1 MAVTFRL
8 HKIMKLLTALVI
20 SQMILNQ
27 CKLFNCYR
35 FSIYSNRALS
45 LKLSLFLKKF
55 SSSSLSSLSSNEMI
69 DKITT
74 TADVDS
80 LLKSI
85 KSEDKMKEI
94 VSNWINKWVIRYK
107 LCPWA
112 YHVNNKNLMNII
124 VINRNVNT
132 ILNKRYI
139 LNQIVKEALNIIN
152 VNNTIETSIIILPK
166 MKNFNLFLN
175 FIRDIEIHFQ
185 KDNNNNNNN
194 NNIHENIQIASFH
207 PKYQFENTTSSNDD
221 VTNYT
226 NISPYPIIHLL
237 FRPKV
242 TIAIESTINGNTEY
256 IWQNNIKTMNVLGLD
271 QVIEIRNN
279 IINEVMNNNPHNN
292 DDDNMNASTP
302 L

>member
-1 MAVTFRL
+1 
-8 HKIMKLLTALVI
+8 MKLLTALVI

-27 CKLFNCYR
+27 CKLINCYSI
-35 FSIYSNRALS
+35 SIYNNRALR
-45 LKLSLFLKKF
+45 LKLLSLKKF
-55 SSSSLSSLSSNEMI
+55 SSSSPSV
-69 DKITT
+69 
-74 TADVDS
+74 DVDS

-85 KSEDKMKEI
+85 ESEDKMKEL

-112 YHVNNKNLMNII
+112 YHVNNKKLMNII

-152 VNNTIETSIIILPK
+152 INNTIETSIIVLPK

-175 FIRDIEIHFQ
+175 FIGDIEIHFQ
-185 KDNNNNNNN
+185 KDNI

-207 PKYQFENTTSSNDD
+207 PNYQFENTSSSNDD

-242 TIAIESTINGNTEY
+242 TIAIESTSNGNTEY
-256 IWQNNIKTMNVLGLD
+256 IWQNNIKTMNELGLD
-271 QVIEIRNN
+271 QVIKIRSN
-279 IINEVMNNNPHNN
+279 IINEVINNNPQKN
-292 DDDNMNASTP
+292 DDDNINTSPP

>member
-1 MAVTFRL
+1 
-8 HKIMKLLTALVI
+8 MKLLTALVI

-35 FSIYSNRALS
+35 ISIYSNRALR

-85 KSEDKMKEI
+85 KSEDKMKEL

-124 VINRNVNT
+124 VINRNANT

-175 FIRDIEIHFQ
+175 FIRDVEIHFQ
-185 KDNNNNNNN
+185 KDNNNK
-194 NNIHENIQIASFH
+194 IHENIQIASFH
-207 PKYQFENTTSSNDD
+207 PKYQFENTSSSNDD

-237 FRPKV
+237 CRPKV
-242 TIAIESTINGNTEY
+242 TIAIESTINGNTDY

-271 QVIEIRNN
+271 QVIKIRNN
-279 IINEVMNNNPHNN
+279 IINEVINNNPHNN
-292 DDDNMNASTP
+292 DDDNMNTP
-302 L
+302 PPL